1 MKYIL
6 SFARLI
12 VGNLFI
18 FSGVVKANDPLGF
31 SYKLEEY
38 FVEFGM
44 DWAWLHDLLVPL
56 AAGLCIIEIILG
68 VAVLVGYRMKLV
80 SWALLLMIVF
90 FTILTG
96 ASAIFEI
103 VRSCG
108 CFGDAIPLT
117 PWESFYKD
125 LVLLVFIL
133 IIFFKR
139 SSIQPAEK
147 TQYWIIVSL
156 LSIIILAVLA
166 NMLSWPFLA
175 ISMVIVF
182 AIGIIAKLIFTNPNK
197 AALITVIA
205 SLLCSLYITVFAVE
219 FLPFRDFRPYAVGKN
234 LPQQMVLPEDAV
246 EPVYENMLVYK
257 NKETGE
263 LKEFTTDE
271 YTASKIWEDKNWEW
285 QSTESELVVEG
296 DVAKITDLAI
306 STHDGSDIT
315 DLVLAEDKV
324 LWIVCYDLSLTS
336 SKHLDEIN
344 QLAAKAAD
352 EGIAVMALSSAG
364 EEQKNKFI
372 KEHKLNFEFFVTD
385 GIVLKT
391 MVRSNPGLMYLENG
405 TVKGKWH
412 ENELPTIQELL
423 AL

>member
-44 DWAWLHDLLVPL
+44 DWPWLQDLLVPL

-68 VAVLVGYRMKLV
+68 VAVLVGYRMKAV

-117 PWESFYKD
+117 PWQSFYKD
-125 LVLLVFIL
+125 LILLALIL
-133 IIFFKR
+133 VIFLKR
-139 SSIQPAEK
+139 ASIQPSGK
-147 TQYWIIVSL
+147 TQNWLIVSI
-156 LSIIILAVLA
+156 LSIVILAVLA
-166 NMLSWPFLA
+166 NMLSWAFLA
-175 ISMVIVF
+175 ISIAIVL
-182 AIGIIAKLIFTNPNK
+182 GVGVIAKMLLSDPNK
-197 AALITVIA
+197 AALITVVA
-205 SLLCSLYITVFAVE
+205 SLVCSLYITVWAVE
-219 FLPFRDFRPYAVGKN
+219 YLPFRDFRPYAIGEN
-234 LPQQMVLPEDAV
+234 LPEQMTLPEDAV
-246 EPVYENMLVYK
+246 EPVYENTLIYK
-257 NKETGE
+257 NKSTGE
-263 LKEFTTDE
+263 IKEFTNDE
-271 YTASKIWEDKNWEW
+271 YNASKIWEDKNWEW
-285 QSTESELVVEG
+285 QSTESDLVVEG

-336 SKHLDEIN
+336 SEHLNEIN
-344 QLAAKAAD
+344 QLAKDAASK
-352 EGIAVMALSSAG
+352 GINVMALSSAG

-372 KEHKLNFEFFVTD
+372 KEHNLSFEFFVTD

-412 ENELPTIQELL
+412 ENDLPSIQELS

>member
-6 SFARLI
+6 NFARLI

-56 AAGLCIIEIILG
+56 AAGLCIVEIILG
-68 VAVLVGYRMKLV
+68 VAVLVGYKMKEV
-80 SWALLLMIVF
+80 SWALLLMIIF

-117 PWESFYKD
+117 PWQSFYKD

-139 SSIQPAEK
+139 SSIKPYEEVK
-147 TQYWIIVSL
+147 DWGIVAV
-156 LSIIILAVLA
+156 LSIIILAVLS
-166 NMLSWPFLA
+166 NMLSWWFMA
-175 ISMVIVF
+175 ISMGVVLL
-182 AIGIIAKLIFTNPNK
+182 IGVVSKLIFSAQK
-197 AALITVIA
+197 AATITVVA
-205 SLLCSLYITVFAVE
+205 SLLCSLYITIWAVE
-219 FLPFRDFRPYAVGKN
+219 YLPFRDFRPYAVGKN
-234 LPQQMVLPEDAV
+234 LPEQMTLPEDAV
-246 EPVYENMLVYK
+246 QPVYENILTYK
-257 NKETGE
+257 NKATGE
-263 LKEFTTDE
+263 VKEFTTDE

-285 QSTESELVVEG
+285 QSTESELIVEG

-306 STHDGSDIT
+306 STHDGRDIT
-315 DLVLAEDKV
+315 DLVLAENKV

-336 SKHLDEIN
+336 EQHLKEIN
-344 QLAAKAAD
+344 ELAVNAAD
-352 EGIAVMALSSAG
+352 QGINVMALSSAG
-364 EEQKNKFI
+364 EELKQQFI
-372 KEHKLNFEFFVTD
+372 DKHNLAFEFFITD

-391 MVRSNPGLMYLENG
+391 MVRSNPGIMYLENG

-412 ENELPTIQELL
+412 ENQVPNIEEIL